1 MAHRAIRKGSI
12 QNYFGLASSL
22 ELRTVLAQA
31 FAYVKGW
38 CNLPIMKIVI
48 DYMGQ
53 DPSPELIKK
62 MELYKEAAE
71 NKLDPL
77 SDMIKNSEGMLIL
90 KSDGTYLLLTN
101 VLSVTVLVRL
111 RLSFNTSFLK

>member
-1 MAHRAIRKGSI
+1 
-12 QNYFGLASSL
+12 
-22 ELRTVLAQA
+22 
-31 FAYVKGW
+31 
-38 CNLPIMKIVI
+38 MKIVI

-90 KSDGTYLLLTN
+90 KSDGTYLFESVPSNVVYKIRVLLN
-101 VLSVTVLVRL
+101 D
-111 RLSFNTSFLK
+111 F